1 MILIF
6 LSYGGATKQ
15 NSSCTAA
22 TTNMARSRRS
32 KHSLHP
38 YPVTTTL
45 LLWKE
50 PTTSSPANSIN
61 STVQSIHGSPTM
73 FFGSAI
79 RARALL
85 SRTVLSVI
93 PVPCAISVVESR
105 SSSCAFTAR
114 EEFAEIFRRGRWHA
128 YKPRV
133 GSHVLHVRHSYQRRR
148 DSRR

>member
-50 PTTSSPANSIN
+50 PTTSLPANSIN
-61 STVQSIHGSPTM
+61 STVPSIHGSPTM

-85 SRTVLSVI
+85 SRAVVLRDSCVLQDLR
-93 PVPCAISVVESR
+93 VESR
-105 SSSCAFTAR
+105 SSSCAFAAR
-114 EEFAEIFRRGRWHA
+114 EEFAEVFRCGRRHTYEPCVGLHMFHA
-128 YKPRV
+128 
-133 GSHVLHVRHSYQRRR
+133 GHSDQRRS